1 MMDLR
6 RIRILIQTTSLGGQR
21 MLIGVG
27 LCVKN
32 SILAIERYQL
42 AFGLELGYHVL
53 NDDGTYFHSELCKD
67 GEPMLSVVEAET
79 HINENPVQLGVQFET
94 REALDSAFNIL
105 KENGTVIMDR
115 CELPWSPYAA
125 EVMDQFGIRW
135 YLTLQQHR
143 PSEDFS
149 PSDY

>member
-1 MMDLR
+1 MKLTI
-6 RIRILIQTTSLGGQR
+6 IRKLIWIICLGGKR
-21 MLIGVG
+21 MQVGIG
-27 LCVKN
+27 LYVKN
-32 SILAIERYQL
+32 SIQAVERYKL

-53 NDDGTYFHSELCKD
+53 NNDGTYFHSELNKD

-79 HINENPVQLGVQFET
+79 HTHENPVQLGVQFES

-105 KENGTVIMDR
+105 KENGTVLMDR

-135 YLTLQQHR
+135 YLTLQQYH
-143 PSEDFS
+143 PSEDFN
-149 PSDY
+149 PADY